1 MTTFL
6 QKTRLLT
13 KSVKATLANSMKS
26 FLENYEAFT
35 SGNECPKVYH
45 TWGGLAAI
53 SNLVSGR
60 VWTDGGIYM
69 VFPNMYIIFV
79 GEPGAKKSTAMRLS
93 HRVIAEFKKIAYAP
107 ASITKEALVQMMAKE
122 DSPCKLAFRYQDKP
136 VFFSHLSIFA
146 SELINLI
153 NAGGNPGGM
162 IDFFTDVWD
171 RCDSEFRETT
181 KNKGDNTIVRPFIS
195 ITGCMTNDTVKMLQS
210 LKIISS
216 GMTRRCLFIHGD
228 LAEKPVAFPDVTE
241 EQREAFKNLVALGV
255 KLQNVCGEFAWEN
268 EARQKYEEFY
278 HMVWQQKRKESSTIL
293 KQFLETKPEYVIKV
307 AMLLWLSERTDSL
320 VLTAENVVKSY
331 NLVTSVEKGGALLF
345 EGAGR
350 NQLSAI
356 AQGIYSAVLR
366 QPKQMMPVKMVYHI
380 FQKDATID
388 EIKKI
393 LEDEVVTE
401 RLSPILKLKEL
412 PGEWITTYENFQR
425 MKKEIPTAKQ

>member
-1 MTTFL
+1 
-6 QKTRLLT
+6 
-13 KSVKATLANSMKS
+13 
-26 FLENYEAFT
+26 
-35 SGNECPKVYH
+35 
-45 TWGGLAAI
+45 
-53 SNLVSGR
+53 
-60 VWTDGGIYM
+60 
-69 VFPNMYIIFV
+69 
-79 GEPGAKKSTAMRLS
+79 
-93 HRVIAEFKKIAYAP
+93 
-107 ASITKEALVQMMAKE
+107 MMAKE
-122 DSPCKLAFRYQDKP
+122 DSPCKQVFKYQDKP

-216 GMTRRCLFIHGD
+216 GMTRRCLFVHGD
-228 LAEKPVAFPDVTE
+228 LAERPVAFPDVTE
-241 EQREAFKNLVALGV
+241 EQREAFKALVAHGV
-255 KLQNVCGEFAWEN
+255 RLQNVCGEFAWEP

-278 HMVWQQKRKESSTIL
+278 NLTWQQKRKESSTIL

-307 AMLLWLSERTDSL
+307 AMLLWLSDRTDSL
-320 VLTAENVVKSY
+320 VLTSENIVKAY

-350 NQLSAI
+350 NQLSSI

-366 QPKQMMPVKMVYHI
+366 QPKQMMPLKMIYHI

-401 RLSPILKLKEL
+401 RLSPIIRLKEL
-412 PGEWITTYENFQR
+412 PGEWITTFDNFR
-425 MKKEIPTAKQ
+425 AMKKEVPSPKQ